1 MELYPLEGWNLW
13 YVTYISIFKK
23 WTNSGWVGKSKISTV
38 QRMVWSDF
46 LFLKKVILFFVIQ
59 SILYNNISICQFLQL
74 NCKFLEG
81 GDWATF
87 IYISEHLVRC
97 LTHAWW
103 SVNFVKSNCK
113 LSSMF
118 SSLTIF
124 FDFSSVMFLGP
135 RIQDLFLPPHFHSLH
150 PISTVCHLTNATIS
164 YKVTSNYFSH

>member
-13 YVTYISIFKK
+13 YVTISQFLK

-87 IYISEHLVRC
+87 IYISRDLVRC

-103 SVNFVKSNCK
+103 SANFVKSTASSAVCSAHLPFSLTFL
-113 LSSMF
+113 LSS
-118 SSLTIF
+118 
-124 FDFSSVMFLGP
+124 VLGP

-150 PISTVCHLTNATIS
+150 PISTVCHLTNA
-164 YKVTSNYFSH
+164 NNLL